1 MNKLTVR
8 HVAARCGQRLV
19 LDGVCLHVRKGEFV
33 GLLGANGSGKS
44 TLLRTLAGLRKPD
57 QGVVMLGER
66 PLVRYKSKELAK
78 MIGYVPQDIS
88 CDFDFTVREIVRM
101 GRHPHTPRFRAESP
115 DDRAAVRRALRQTQL
130 LELSG
135 RSVRELS
142 GGQRQM
148 VFIAKALAQEPE
160 LLLLDEPISAL
171 DIRHQLQ
178 VLELIRL
185 VAGSGTASV
194 AALHDLNLAARYCD
208 RLVLLAEGR
217 VLADG
222 RPKEVLTEARIRMA
236 YGVKSRVHRDDLLGA
251 VQVTALEPDHEPIHN
266 REGETVESA
275 QQKKAAQ

>member
-8 HVAARCGQRLV
+8 HVAARYGQRLV

-57 QGVVMLGER
+57 KGAVMLNGR

-78 MIGYVPQDIS
+78 IIGYVPQDTS
-88 CDFDFTVREIVRM
+88 FDFDFNVQEIVRM

-115 DDRAAVRRALRQTQL
+115 GDRDAVRQALMQTRL

-135 RSVRELS
+135 RSVQELS

-148 VFIAKALAQEPE
+148 AFIAKALAQEPE

-208 RLVLLAEGR
+208 RIVLLSEGR

-222 RPKEVLTEARIRMA
+222 RPGEVLTEAHIHTA
-236 YGVKSRVHRDDLLGA
+236 YGVKSRVHMDDLLGA
-251 VQVTALEPDHEPIHN
+251 VQVTALEADNEQMPHK
-266 REGETVESA
+266 EGETVESA
-275 QQKKAAQ
+275 QQKKATQ

>member
-130 LELSG
+130 LEL
-135 RSVRELS
+135 
-142 GGQRQM
+142 
-148 VFIAKALAQEPE
+148 
-160 LLLLDEPISAL
+160 
-171 DIRHQLQ
+171 
-178 VLELIRL
+178 IRL

>member
-8 HVAARCGQRLV
+8 HVAARYGQRLV

-57 QGVVMLGER
+57 KGAVMLNGR

-78 MIGYVPQDIS
+78 IIGYVPQDTS
-88 CDFDFTVREIVRM
+88 FDFDFTVQEIVRM
-101 GRHPHTPRFRAESP
+101 GRHPHTSRFRAESP
-115 DDRAAVRRALRQTQL
+115 GDRDAVRQALMQTRL

-135 RSVRELS
+135 RSVQELS

-148 VFIAKALAQEPE
+148 AFIAKALAQEPE

-208 RLVLLAEGR
+208 RIVLLSEGR

-222 RPKEVLTEARIRMA
+222 RPGEVLTEAHIHTA
-236 YGVKSRVHRDDLLGA
+236 YGVKSRVHMDDLLGA
-251 VQVTALEPDHEPIHN
+251 VQVTALEADNEQMPHK
-266 REGETVESA
+266 EGETVESA
-275 QQKKAAQ
+275 QQKKATQ